1 MTENAVATT
10 SPAAPKAEA
19 AQARPHD
26 PHQMVAAATEAFA
39 RLSSIARLFRPRAP
53 KLRLLPSVIFVSVLM
68 LGVRTGDLVRGLDEG
83 GFVAVG
89 ATTRAQDGQPDPSPR
104 IPAPEA
110 SPQTPV
116 DLAMTSPE
124 AEVEA
129 DAEAEASTDAAPFEL
144 GDELSRSERELLR
157 DLSQRRQSLD
167 ERAETLDERE
177 ALLTVAEQRL
187 QEKMTELEAVR
198 GQIQEML
205 GALDEQQENQFQS
218 LVGIYENMRPADAAV
233 IFNGLDIDVLINVLD
248 RMREQKSAAIMAGM
262 NPDRARQVTAEL
274 AQRQT
279 LPVLGE

>member
-1 MTENAVATT
+1 MTENA
-10 SPAAPKAEA
+10 AAANPPVPKAES

-39 RLSSIARLFRPRAP
+39 RLSSIARLFRPRMP

-68 LGVRTGDLVRGLDEG
+68 LGVRTGELVRVFDEG

-89 ATTRAQDGQPDPSPR
+89 ATTRAQDGQPDPSPQ

-110 SPQTPV
+110 APQTPV
-116 DLAMTSPE
+116 DVAMTSPE

-129 DAEAEASTDAAPFEL
+129 EAPAETAPFEL

-157 DLSQRRQSLD
+157 DLSERRQSLE
-167 ERAETLDERE
+167 ERAQTLDERE

-187 QEKMTELEAVR
+187 EEKMAELEAVR
-198 GQIQEML
+198 GQIQQML
-205 GALDEQQENQFQS
+205 GTLDEQQESQFQS

>member
-1 MTENAVATT
+1 MTENAVATN
-10 SPAAPKAEA
+10 PAAPKAESA
-19 AQARPHD
+19 EARPHD
-26 PHQMVAAATEAFA
+26 SHQMVAAATEAFA
-39 RLSSIARLFRPRAP
+39 RLSFIARLFRPRAP

-68 LGVRTGDLVRGLDEG
+68 LGVRTGDLVRSLDEG

-89 ATTRAQDGQPDPSPR
+89 ATTRAQDGQPDPSPQ

-110 SPQTPV
+110 APQTPV
-116 DLAMTSPE
+116 DVAMTSPE
-124 AEVEA
+124 AEMG
-129 DAEAEASTDAAPFEL
+129 AEAEAPAETAPFEL

-157 DLSQRRQSLD
+157 DLSQRRQTLE

-187 QEKMTELEAVR
+187 EEKMAELEAVR

-205 GALDEQQENQFQS
+205 GTLDEQQESQFQS

>member
-10 SPAAPKAEA
+10 PAAPKAESA
-19 AQARPHD
+19 PARPHD

-39 RLSSIARLFRPRAP
+39 RLSSIARLFRPRMP
-53 KLRLLPSVIFVSVLM
+53 KLRLLPGVIFVAVLM
-68 LGVRTGDLVRGLDEG
+68 LGVRTGELVRDFDEG

-89 ATTRAQDGQPDPSPR
+89 ATTRAQDGQPDPSPQ
-104 IPAPEA
+104 IPAPDATPE
-110 SPQTPV
+110 TPV
-116 DLAMTSPE
+116 DVAMTSPE
-124 AEVEA
+124 TGL
-129 DAEAEASTDAAPFEL
+129 EAEETEGPAEAAPFEL

-157 DLSQRRQSLD
+157 DLSERRQSLE
-167 ERAETLDERE
+167 ERAQTLDERE
-177 ALLTVAEQRL
+177 ALLTVAERRL
-187 QEKMTELEAVR
+187 EEKMAELEAVR

-205 GALDEQQENQFQS
+205 GTLDEQQESQFQS